1 MREDWLDAIALLEPE
16 IESVGAARGGVPFYL
31 ASESLATAW
40 LEVGNATQALHVLE
54 RAAHGKPSY
63 DQFGG
68 IYGAHVWFGVRARLA
83 REYRKLGRV
92 DEAVAIE
99 DDVLHM
105 LKYADADHPIVLQIR
120 KTRAGAAAS

>member
-1 MREDWLDAIALLEPE
+1 MLEKATE
-16 IESVGAARGGVPFYL
+16 AKARYANFFWGA
-31 ASESLATAW
+31 
-40 LEVGNATQALHVLE
+40 
-54 RAAHGKPSY
+54 
-63 DQFGG
+63 FGRLR
-68 IYGAHVWFGVRARLA
+68 VQARLA
-83 REYRKLGRV
+83 REYRALGRV